1 MFDLMGGLFILIGLG
16 IIGASIHSYFA
27 IDKAYGQYLLRIE
40 TRNILS
46 KKPYKSPKDRDSFA
60 KSHRKNALGTIAF
73 GVLFTAF
80 SVLITLAGRSMGG

>member
-1 MFDLMGGLFILIGLG
+1 MFVLMGGLFILVGLG

-40 TRNILS
+40 ARNFLGTQS
-46 KKPYKSPKDRDSFA
+46 YKSPKDRESFA

-73 GVLFTAF
+73 GILFTA
-80 SVLITLAGRSMGG
+80 VAVIITLAGRSMGG